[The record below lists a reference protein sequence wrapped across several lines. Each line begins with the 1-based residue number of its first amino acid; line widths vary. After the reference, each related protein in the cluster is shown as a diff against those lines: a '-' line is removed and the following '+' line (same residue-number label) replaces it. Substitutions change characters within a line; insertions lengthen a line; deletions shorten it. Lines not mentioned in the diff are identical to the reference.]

1 MSEPSKK
8 QLELEQSIFSISGYN
23 KISKNNKL
31 REQGR
36 ESETYYA
43 RNMIEAGLE
52 ELTKQTQNY
61 IYKSLSGQVGVKS
74 LAALYLNQFPDIDV
88 VSFITFKV
96 IIDNVSLGKV
106 TTQVAINIGQ
116 MLEDE
121 MRYTIFEE
129 QDPKHFK
136 AIQHH
141 TRDTNHQGY
150 KKNMVRS
157 HMSKKGIEFKTWS
170 KENKLKIGMVLIDL
184 VVNHI
189 GMIKLVNKRVGKTT
203 TSCVVFT
210 DVADKWIRKNRA
222 NRIAAYPLYL
232 PCFDKPKQYTTLF
245 DGGYYTE
252 RLRTSAIKTTNQET
266 LKKLQEENLTVCLKA
281 LNLASHTAWGVNK
294 FVFDILVYCWEERI
308 EVGGLIDRE
317 PLELPVK
324 PEGFGEDKEVT
335 KQWSYH
341 AGLIHDTNHANK
353 VKRFQI
359 LSMIDTAKSYLG
371 EKFFHV
377 YQMDFTSRLYPVTAH
392 FHPQGTDIARALH
405 HFYEGA
411 VIKTKKD
418 ADWLAIAGANAFGY
432 NKLSYDERLEWA
444 YIEGQDFAE
453 QVALNPLDNID
464 IWGQAKDPWQFLAWC
479 KEWYEFC
486 QVGLKG
492 EYVSR
497 FCCCLDGTNNGYQ
510 HIAGL
515 ISSQGL
521 AQKVNLQRAN
531 KPQDLYTDV
540 LARVKE
546 ILETDTTTQG
556 KSWNKISNLLTRKFI
571 KKPVLMIPYNSTTFG
586 IANYIEKY
594 FVAKNISMVKNFKNN
609 FYLAAIIEQA
619 VKDICP
625 ESYQVLNYLSRI
637 ALCFNKENKTISWHT
652 PSGFLVQQKYYT
664 NHTKRIKT
672 KLSNQ
677 TVYLSLAEPDE
688 KLVNKRKQLQGF
700 PSNYIHSF
708 DAAHLHLSLVEASK
722 MDLKQFCI
730 IHDCFGSPAAE
741 LDRLIECVK
750 QTFFYIYSDNNL
762 DNLHHQAADQLSNT
776 KGLPPALLMGEFDIT
791 DVLTAPYIFT

>member
-23 KISKNNKL
+23 KLSRNNKL

-52 ELTKQTQNY
+52 ELTNQIQNY
-61 IYKSLSGQVGVKS
+61 IYKSISGQVGVKA
-74 LAALYLNQFPDIDV
+74 LAAVYLNHFPDIDV

-96 IIDNVSLGKV
+96 IIDNVSLGKA

-136 AIQHH
+136 AIKFH
-141 TRDTNHQGY
+141 TRDTNHQAY

-157 HMSKKGIEFKTWS
+157 HMSKKGIEFKTWN
-170 KENKLKIGMVLIDL
+170 KENKLRIGMKLIEL
-184 VVNHI
+184 VVNHV
-189 GMIKLVNKRVGKTT
+189 GMVKLVNKRVGKST
-203 TSCVVFT
+203 TSCLLFT
-210 DVADKWIRKNRA
+210 EVADKWIRKGRA
-222 NRIAAYPLYL
+222 NRIAAYPQYL
-232 PCFDKPKQYTTLF
+232 PCHDKPKPYTTIF
-245 DGGYYTE
+245 DGGYYTD
-252 RLRTSAIKTTNQET
+252 RLKTSAIKTTNQQT

-281 LNLASHTAWGVNK
+281 VNLASHTAWGVNK

-359 LSMIDTAKSYLG
+359 LSMIDTAKKYLG
-371 EKFFHV
+371 EKFYHC

-405 HFYEGA
+405 QFYEGA

-453 QVALNPLDNID
+453 QVSLNPLDNID
-464 IWGQAKDPWQFLAWC
+464 IWG
-479 KEWYEFC
+479 
-486 QVGLKG
+486 
-492 EYVSR
+492 
-497 FCCCLDGTNNGYQ
+497 
-510 HIAGL
+510 
-515 ISSQGL
+515 
-521 AQKVNLQRAN
+521 
-531 KPQDLYTDV
+531 
-540 LARVKE
+540 
-546 ILETDTTTQG
+546 
-556 KSWNKISNLLTRKFI
+556 
-571 KKPVLMIPYNSTTFG
+571 
-586 IANYIEKY
+586 
-594 FVAKNISMVKNFKNN
+594 
-609 FYLAAIIEQA
+609 
-619 VKDICP
+619 
-625 ESYQVLNYLSRI
+625 
-637 ALCFNKENKTISWHT
+637 
-652 PSGFLVQQKYYT
+652 
-664 NHTKRIKT
+664 
-672 KLSNQ
+672 
-677 TVYLSLAEPDE
+677 LSL
-688 KLVNKRKQLQGF
+688 
-700 PSNYIHSF
+700 IH
-708 DAAHLHLSLVEASK
+708 
-722 MDLKQFCI
+722 I
-730 IHDCFGSPAAE
+730 
-741 LDRLIECVK
+741 
-750 QTFFYIYSDNNL
+750 
-762 DNLHHQAADQLSNT
+762 
-776 KGLPPALLMGEFDIT
+776 
-791 DVLTAPYIFT
+791 